1 MASEERFL
9 SSMHSFAEMAGIS
22 DASKTPLK
30 FLKPRIL
37 DVFGFKT
44 IIAAQSEKY
53 TDFNLFESTPEQIH
67 QYVRDGVGNSA
78 VTMRFIN
85 DGGRKAG
92 GYPIHYCGTVEEY
105 DESLL
110 RDGDQFVGWK
120 AIDERVVL
128 PEDNLMVQVIER
140 TKSDEAEVTGLV
152 QGTRKV
158 RLGGGFRMQL
168 DRVSFDPPG
177 FSFDTTLF
185 SNEIG
190 PRCANLQFPYDMR
203 VPRTTILFDTEQT
216 SNGLI
221 KPVHVQT
228 ENDSKNAKDVAHEVM
243 SRLFQLNGIAL
254 SRLVNALM
262 DYAPQEGMHALDGIY
277 SYKNGELVNLQ
288 IIDIEGIDIMDIWK
302 DKNPANEVLA
312 RLNAARLAIMRDSV
326 SRF

>member
-9 SSMHSFAEMAGIS
+9 SSMHSFAEKAGIS
-22 DASKTPLK
+22 DASETPLK

-37 DVFGFKT
+37 DAFGFKT

-53 TDFNLFESTPEQIH
+53 TDFNLSESTPDQIH
-67 QYVRDGVGNSA
+67 EYVRGGVVQSA

-177 FSFDTTLF
+177 FRFDTTIF

-203 VPRTTILFDTEQT
+203 IPRTTILFDTEQT
-216 SNGLI
+216 SDGLV

-228 ENDSKNAKDVAHEVM
+228 ENDPKNAKDVAHEVM
-243 SRLFQLNGIAL
+243 SRLFQLNGIPL

-312 RLNAARLAIMRDSV
+312 R
-326 SRF
+326 

>member
-9 SSMHSFAEMAGIS
+9 SSMHSFAEKAGIS

-37 DVFGFKT
+37 DAFGFKT

-53 TDFNLFESTPEQIH
+53 TDFNLSESTPEQIH
-67 QYVRDGVGNSA
+67 QYVRDGVGKSA

-105 DESLL
+105 DECLL
-110 RDGDQFVGWK
+110 RYGDQFIGWK

-128 PEDNLMVQVIER
+128 PVDPLMVQVIER
-140 TKSDEAEVTGLV
+140 DKSDEAELSGLA
-152 QGTRKV
+152 QGTKTV

-168 DRVSFDPPG
+168 ERVSFDPPG
-177 FSFDTTLF
+177 FSFDTTFLA
-185 SNEIG
+185 NDIG

-203 VPRTTILFDTEQT
+203 VPRATILFDTEQT
-216 SNGLI
+216 SDGLV

-228 ENDSKNAKDVAHEVM
+228 ENDPKNAKDVAHEVM
-243 SRLFQLNGIAL
+243 SRLFQLNGIPL

-326 SRF
+326 R